1 MAIQNLA
8 KGKGQGSFKVE
19 EGISSVADG
28 GTISTGL
35 NTIIAVTMTGVAA
48 SGNYN
53 VANVISISGG
63 TITVG
68 LSGAAQGTAPASI
81 TASTDVHV
89 IAVGY

>member
-8 KGKGQGSFKVE
+8 QGFGKGTYKVE

-28 GTISTGL
+28 GTIATGL
-35 NTIIAVTMTGVAA
+35 NTIVAVQLTGVAS

-53 VANVISISGG
+53 IANVISISGG
-63 TITVG
+63 TVTVG

-81 TASTDVHV
+81 TASTDVHI
-89 IAVGY
+89 IAIGY